1 MKKLTMGEF
10 REVCNNVHPKEFI
23 LHSDN
28 QEFKFGELGMKFDLR
43 FTSIDFCLN
52 PDIIYLMFGK
62 SCLQI
67 SKIKQIYKCQSMVCR
82 NKYNIVCT
90 GFNDENSETIHTLI
104 LQ

>member
-1 MKKLTMGEF
+1 MKNLTIAEF
-10 REVCNNVHPKEFI
+10 RDVCNQINPKEII

-28 QEFKFGELGMKFDLR
+28 QPFKYNELGIKFDFR

-67 SKIKQIYKCQSMVCR
+67 SKIKQIYKCKSAVCK
-82 NKYNIVCT
+82 NKYNVVCT
-90 GFNDENSETIHTLI
+90 GFCSENSETIHTLV